1 MNGEGVEFFL
11 TFMVHLPG
19 YYTKSEVGR
28 NTLKI
33 YAKLKKR
40 TLPSRREVLG
50 EDVYLL
56 YFSVAL

>member
-11 TFMVHLPG
+11 TFMVHLLG

-33 YAKLKKR
+33 NAKLKKKK

-50 EDVYLL
+50 EDVYLTT
-56 YFSVAL
+56 SV

>member
-11 TFMVHLPG
+11 TFMVHLLG

-33 YAKLKKR
+33 NAKLKKK

-50 EDVYLL
+50 EDVYLTT
-56 YFSVAL
+56 SV